1 MGILQTMF
9 IGFDY
14 GTANCSV
21 AVMRENTPQL
31 LTLEN
36 GSALLPSMLC
46 APTREAVSEWLY
58 RHHDVPTHSD
68 ENQALLRRAI
78 AANRDE
84 DIEVL
89 RNSVQFGLAS
99 LHQYVEDPEEV
110 YFVKS
115 PKSFLGA
122 SGLKPQQV
130 ALFEDLVCAMMLHI
144 KLQAES
150 QLPEQID
157 QAVIGRPINFQGL
170 GGDEANAQAQGILER
185 AAHRAGFR
193 DVVFQFE
200 PVAAGLDFEAT
211 LSEEKRVL
219 VVDIG
224 GGTADIAVVTMGSI
238 SISKSVKIAGNI
250 LDEDIIRYLRR
261 ERNIVIG
268 EKTAES
274 IKKRI
279 GCAYLRDTELAIG
292 IKGKHYITGMPITD
306 EVNTTEIYLAM
317 REHLEAIAE
326 GVRSVLE
333 VTPPE
338 LAGDISETGILLTG
352 GGALLDGM
360 DKLIEKR
367 TGVHV
372 IIPDDPL
379 ECVALGTGYAIEHM
393 DILENNGGIFKTRE
407 EITGFKD

>member
-1 MGILQTMF
+1 MKLIRDIGIDL
-9 IGFDY
+9 
-14 GTANCSV
+14 GTANVLCYVEGRGIVLREPSVV
-21 AVMRENTPQL
+21 AVDKNTGKVLQVGAAARNMLGRTPGNIVAVRPLRDGVISDYEMTEKMLEQFL
-31 LTLEN
+31 KKINKFTLVKPRVIV
-36 GSALLPSMLC
+36 SVPSGITEVEERAVIQAAM
-46 APTREAVSEWLY
+46 EAG
-58 RHHDVPTHSD
+58 
-68 ENQALLRRAI
+68 ARRVYLI
-78 AANRDE
+78 EEPFAA
-84 DIEVL
+84 
-89 RNSVQFGLAS
+89 A
-99 LHQYVEDPEEV
+99 
-110 YFVKS
+110 
-115 PKSFLGA
+115 LGA
-122 SGLKPQQV
+122 KLAISG
-130 ALFEDLVCAMMLHI
+130 
-144 KLQAES
+144 
-150 QLPEQID
+150 PE
-157 QAVIGRPINFQGL
+157 G
-170 GGDEANAQAQGILER
+170 
-185 AAHRAGFR
+185 HM
-193 DVVFQFE
+193 
-200 PVAAGLDFEAT
+200 
-211 LSEEKRVL
+211 

-306 EVNTTEIYLAM
+306 EVNTTEVYLAM

>member
-1 MGILQTMF
+1 MLGTNIGIDL
-9 IGFDY
+9 
-14 GTANCSV
+14 GTTSILIFV
-21 AVMRENTPQL
+21 EGKGIV
-31 LTLEN
+31 
-36 GSALLPSMLC
+36 
-46 APTREAVSEWLY
+46 VSEPSAVAFDTDTGRLLAVGQKAADMIGRNPDSITVVKPMRSGVISDFTATKAIVRVLLY
-58 RHHDVPTHSD
+58 KVCK
-68 ENQALLRRAI
+68 NM
-78 AANRDE
+78 
-84 DIEVL
+84 V
-89 RNSVQFGLAS
+89 F
-99 LHQYVEDPEEV
+99 
-110 YFVKS
+110 
-115 PKSFLGA
+115 
-122 SGLKPQQV
+122 KPNIV
-130 ALFEDLVCAMMLHI
+130 VCMPSTVTNLEKRTILDLVTA
-144 KLQAES
+144 AG
-150 QLPEQID
+150 
-157 QAVIGRPINFQGL
+157 AGRACLIEEPLAAAL
-170 GGDEANAQAQGILER
+170 G
-185 AAHRAGFR
+185 
-193 DVVFQFE
+193 
-200 PVAAGLDFEAT
+200 AGLDIRRPMGT
-211 LSEEKRVL
+211 M

-238 SISKSVKIAGNI
+238 SISKSVKIAGNT

-279 GCAYLRDTELAIG
+279 GCAYLRDTELAIH

-306 EVNTTEIYLAM
+306 EVNTTEVYLAM

>member
-1 MGILQTMF
+1 MIGRNPDSITVVKPMRSGVISDFTATKAIVRVLLYKVCKNMVFKPNIVVCMPSTVTNLEKRTIL
-9 IGFDY
+9 
-14 GTANCSV
+14 
-21 AVMRENTPQL
+21 
-31 LTLEN
+31 
-36 GSALLPSMLC
+36 
-46 APTREAVSEWLY
+46 
-58 RHHDVPTHSD
+58 
-68 ENQALLRRAI
+68 
-78 AANRDE
+78 
-84 DIEVL
+84 
-89 RNSVQFGLAS
+89 
-99 LHQYVEDPEEV
+99 
-110 YFVKS
+110 
-115 PKSFLGA
+115 
-122 SGLKPQQV
+122 
-130 ALFEDLVCAMMLHI
+130 DLVTA
-144 KLQAES
+144 AG
-150 QLPEQID
+150 
-157 QAVIGRPINFQGL
+157 AGRACLIEEPLAAAL
-170 GGDEANAQAQGILER
+170 G
-185 AAHRAGFR
+185 
-193 DVVFQFE
+193 
-200 PVAAGLDFEAT
+200 AGLDIRRPMGT
-211 LSEEKRVL
+211 M

-224 GGTADIAVVTMGSI
+224 RRNCGYRSCHHGQYLNFKIGQNRRQYPRRGY
-238 SISKSVKIAGNI
+238 KS
-250 LDEDIIRYLRR
+250 RYLRR

-306 EVNTTEIYLAM
+306 EVNTTEVYLAM

>member
-1 MGILQTMF
+1 MLGTNIGIDL
-9 IGFDY
+9 
-14 GTANCSV
+14 GTTSILIFV
-21 AVMRENTPQL
+21 EGKGIV
-31 LTLEN
+31 
-36 GSALLPSMLC
+36 
-46 APTREAVSEWLY
+46 VSEPSAVAFDTDTGRLLAVGQKAADMIGRNPDSITVVKPMRSGVISDFTATKAIVRVLLY
-58 RHHDVPTHSD
+58 KVCK
-68 ENQALLRRAI
+68 NM
-78 AANRDE
+78 
-84 DIEVL
+84 V
-89 RNSVQFGLAS
+89 F
-99 LHQYVEDPEEV
+99 
-110 YFVKS
+110 
-115 PKSFLGA
+115 
-122 SGLKPQQV
+122 KPNIV
-130 ALFEDLVCAMMLHI
+130 VCMPSTVTNLEKRTILDLVT
-144 KLQAES
+144 
-150 QLPEQID
+150 
-157 QAVIGRPINFQGL
+157 
-170 GGDEANAQAQGILER
+170 
-185 AAHRAGFR
+185 
-193 DVVFQFE
+193 
-200 PVAAGLDFEAT
+200 AAGAGRACLI
-211 LSEEKRVL
+211 EEPL
-219 VVDIG
+219 VDIG

>member
-1 MGILQTMF
+1 MIGRNPDSITVVKPMRSGVISDFTATKAIVRVLLYKVCKNMVFKPNIVVCMPSTVTNLEKRTIL
-9 IGFDY
+9 
-14 GTANCSV
+14 
-21 AVMRENTPQL
+21 
-31 LTLEN
+31 
-36 GSALLPSMLC
+36 
-46 APTREAVSEWLY
+46 
-58 RHHDVPTHSD
+58 
-68 ENQALLRRAI
+68 
-78 AANRDE
+78 
-84 DIEVL
+84 
-89 RNSVQFGLAS
+89 
-99 LHQYVEDPEEV
+99 
-110 YFVKS
+110 
-115 PKSFLGA
+115 
-122 SGLKPQQV
+122 
-130 ALFEDLVCAMMLHI
+130 DLVTA
-144 KLQAES
+144 AG
-150 QLPEQID
+150 
-157 QAVIGRPINFQGL
+157 AGRACLIEEPLAAAL
-170 GGDEANAQAQGILER
+170 G
-185 AAHRAGFR
+185 
-193 DVVFQFE
+193 
-200 PVAAGLDFEAT
+200 AGLDIRRPMGT
-211 LSEEKRVL
+211 M

-238 SISKSVKIAGNI
+238 C
-250 LDEDIIRYLRR
+250 YLRR

-306 EVNTTEIYLAM
+306 EVNTTEVYLAM
-317 REHLEAIAE
+317 REHLEAIAD

>member
-1 MGILQTMF
+1 MFDFSLRKDIGIDL
-9 IGFDY
+9 
-14 GTANCSV
+14 GTATVLVYVSGKGIVLTEPSV
-21 AVMRENTPQL
+21 
-31 LTLEN
+31 
-36 GSALLPSMLC
+36 
-46 APTREAVSEWLY
+46 
-58 RHHDVPTHSD
+58 
-68 ENQALLRRAI
+68 
-78 AANRDE
+78 
-84 DIEVL
+84 
-89 RNSVQFGLAS
+89 
-99 LHQYVEDPEEV
+99 
-110 YFVKS
+110 
-115 PKSFLGA
+115 
-122 SGLKPQQV
+122 V
-130 ALFEDLVCAMMLHI
+130 ALEADTGKILEVGRKAQMMLGRTPENI
-144 KLQAES
+144 LAVRPLRDGVISQYDVTLKMLQHFIHAACGS
-150 QLPEQID
+150 LIAPRRV
-157 QAVIGRPINFQGL
+157 VICIPS
-170 GGDEANAQAQGILER
+170 GITEVEER
-185 AAHRAGFR
+185 A
-193 DVVFQFE
+193 VVDAAKQVGARSAYLIEE
-200 PVAAGLDFEAT
+200 PVAAAIGAGIDISAPNGNM
-211 LSEEKRVL
+211 